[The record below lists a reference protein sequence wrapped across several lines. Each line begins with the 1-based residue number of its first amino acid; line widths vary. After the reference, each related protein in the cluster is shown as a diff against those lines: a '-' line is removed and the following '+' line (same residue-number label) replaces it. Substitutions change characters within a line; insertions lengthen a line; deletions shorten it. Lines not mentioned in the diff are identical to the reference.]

1 MPGRQIRPSDTIA
14 GYALT
19 ERIGCGGYG
28 EVWSAEAP
36 GGLKKAVKIIYGFH
50 DEERAERERKAL
62 DRIKQVRHPFLLS
75 LERIEVV
82 DSKLVVVSEL
92 ADGSLKDRFDRC
104 LAEKMPGIPRDELIG
119 YMKDA
124 AEALDY
130 ISETHSLQHLDVK
143 PENLLMVVGHIK
155 VADFGLVKEIE
166 DSSGSLM
173 GGLTPIYAA
182 PELFDG
188 RPCQYSDQY
197 SLAIVYQEMLTG
209 IRPFAGT
216 TAAQL
221 MVQHLKNRP
230 KLSPLPRADQAIIG
244 RALAKD
250 PAMRFPSC
258 RAMVEGLLK
267 SDELVTHL
275 KPKGGDRPPRQP
287 SDTELVT
294 PSDLQAQPTELM
306 RNISQE
312 SLTSVGRLPTLR
324 QSSSEVKNLPPLEWN
339 PEAAR
344 CGATLFVGIGH
355 TGTRIVAKLKRRLTQ
370 RLGGSKDIPA
380 IRLLCIDSDRRDL
393 LEATRGEDGTALELD
408 ETFSMPLRT
417 AEEYRDNG
425 KRHLSWLSRR
435 WLYNIPRN
443 LQTEGIRPLGRLA
456 FADHA
461 PALLERLH
469 TLIGDMTSKDS
480 VEATAKATGLPA
492 AEGVVRVFIVAS
504 ITGGVGSGM
513 VLDTAYA
520 VRKTLSDL
528 RLPDDYVCGMLT
540 HSARHMGSQ
549 RDLAIANT
557 CACLTELYHY
567 SSAHGY
573 PGDGAQGLPP
583 FQDNRPTFSDTYVV
597 HLGEDLPAEEFEAA
611 ADRLAEYLFLSSV
624 TPCAAALDACREQT
638 VTGSDSYSD
647 TFHLR
652 TVGLTQIGCSAGELP
667 SMAANLLCRSVVGLW
682 SERPERAHH
691 AGDANQGAADGFD
704 LDRLVV
710 ETAGE
715 HGITADGLTSLVQQ
729 ALREEWGAPVDEHLA
744 NSLQQVVAKADPG
757 PEWDRAQLRQ
767 LLDRLEAALGVIA
780 SSQEGQARWQKELK
794 KLADLSG
801 DKLAAA
807 ILTLVDNPRV
817 RIHGAESAIETT
829 RSMLLELQNRTT
841 EQLNKIRPELR
852 QLQHEFSND
861 SSSDRSQ
868 SKLRFRKSRGGET
881 LPKEEAAQHLAQYA
895 RLRKEEFSL
904 VSVTKLANLI
914 SGQLSKT
921 AQQLL
926 DMRREMAKM
935 AKTFPIPPAEDAG
948 RPSGDGP
955 TQEAQSELANTL
967 QDALLAQ
974 LPALAAQL
982 DRELQE
988 GYLRD
993 HGGLSHLR
1001 TPGAPELQD
1010 LPAVLQAKA
1019 RDIVL
1024 GAMKQLDVATIM
1036 LNTDSGP
1043 VKAEDRL
1050 REQLAAARPRLL
1062 DCGGAKRLLLAVPSG
1077 QSSERLSD
1085 FMAEKL
1091 NEQTS
1096 VVPGSSG
1103 DLVFC
1108 CEVEQVPLANVA
1120 VKLLE
1125 NRAERA
1131 KYAARLHTRVD
1142 VAWPDIADIN

>member
-1 MPGRQIRPSDTIA
+1 VPGRQIHTSDTIA
-14 GYALT
+14 GYTLT

-82 DSKLVVVSEL
+82 DGQLIVVSEL

-104 LAEKMPGIPRDELIG
+104 LSEKMQGIPRDELIG

-130 ISETHSLQHLDVK
+130 ISENHSLQHLDVK
-143 PENLLMVVGHIK
+143 PENLLMVVGHVK

-166 DSSGSLM
+166 DSSASLM

-209 IRPFAGT
+209 IRPFVGN

-250 PAMRFPSC
+250 PARRFPSC

-312 SLTSVGRLPTLR
+312 SLSSVGRLPALR
-324 QSSSEVKNLPPLEWN
+324 QTSTEVKNLPPLEWN

-355 TGTRIVAKLKRRLTQ
+355 TGTRILAKLKRRLSQ
-370 RLGGSKDIPA
+370 RLGASKEIPA
-380 IRLLCIDSDRRDL
+380 IRLLCIDSDRREL
-393 LEATRGEDGTALELD
+393 LEATRGEDGTALALD
-408 ETFSMPLRT
+408 ETLAMPLRT
-417 AEEYRDNG
+417 PEEYRDDG
-425 KRHLSWLSRR
+425 KRHLAWLSRR

-461 PALLERLH
+461 PALLERFH
-469 TLIGDMTSKDS
+469 TLIRDMTSKDS
-480 VEATAKATGLPA
+480 VEATAKATRLPKA
-492 AEGVVRVFIVAS
+492 DGVVRVFVVAS
-504 ITGGVGSGM
+504 ISGGVGSGM
-513 VLDTAYA
+513 VLDLAYA
-520 VRKTLSDL
+520 VRKTLADL
-528 RLPDDYVCGMLT
+528 RLPDDYVCGVLT
-540 HSARHMGSQ
+540 HSARHLGSR

-567 SSAHGY
+567 SGAHGY
-573 PGDGAQGLPP
+573 PGDAAQGLPP

-611 ADRLAEYLFLSSV
+611 TDHLAEYLFLSSV

-638 VTGSDSYSD
+638 VTGSDSFSD
-647 TFHLR
+647 KFHLR
-652 TVGLTQIGCSAGELP
+652 TVGLTQIGCAAGELP
-667 SMAANLLCRSVVGLW
+667 SLAANLLCRSVVGLW
-682 SERPERAHH
+682 TERPQGALG
-691 AGDANQGAADGFD
+691 AANANLGAADGLD
-704 LDRLVV
+704 IDRLV
-710 ETAGE
+710 EERTAELGV
-715 HGITADGLTSLVQQ
+715 TTDGLTNLVQQ
-729 ALREEWGAPVDEHLA
+729 ALREEWGAPLEEHLA

-757 PEWDRAQLRQ
+757 PEWDRAQLGK
-767 LLDRLEAALGVIA
+767 LLERLEAALGVIA
-780 SSQEGQARWQKELK
+780 ASQEGQARWQKELN
-794 KLADLSG
+794 KLAELSCN
-801 DKLAAA
+801 KLAAA
-807 ILTLVDNPRV
+807 IVTLIDNPQV
-817 RIHGAESAIETT
+817 RIHGAERAGETT
-829 RSMLLELQNRTT
+829 RAMLLELQNHTT
-841 EQLNKIRPELR
+841 GELNKIRPELR
-852 QLQHEFSND
+852 QLHHEFSNNG
-861 SSSDRSQ
+861 SSDRTQ
-868 SKLRFRKSRGGET
+868 SKLRFRKSRGGEA
-881 LPKEEAAQHLAQYA
+881 LPKEEAAQHLARYA
-895 RLRKEEFSL
+895 RLRKDEFL
-904 VSVTKLANLI
+904 LASVIKLASLI
-914 SGQLSKT
+914 SSQLSKV

-926 DMRREMAKM
+926 EMRREVVKM
-935 AKTFPIPPAEDAG
+935 AKLFSIPPAEDAG
-948 RPSGDGP
+948 PRSGDDQ
-955 TQEAQSELANTL
+955 THDAHSELANTL
-967 QDALLAQ
+967 RDVLLAQ
-974 LPALAAQL
+974 LPALAAQF
-982 DRELQE
+982 DRELQK
-988 GYLRD
+988 GYLQD
-993 HGGLSHLR
+993 HGGLSHIL

-1010 LPAVLQAKA
+1010 LPEILQAMA
-1019 RDIVL
+1019 RDLVL
-1024 GAMKQLDVATIM
+1024 GAMKQMDVATIM

-1043 VKAEDRL
+1043 VNAEDRL

-1062 DCGGAKRLLLAVPSG
+1062 DCGGAMRLLLLVPSG
-1077 QSSERLSD
+1077 QSSERLSG

-1091 NEQTS
+1091 KQQTS
-1096 VVPGSSG
+1096 VVPGSWG

-1108 CEVEQVPLANVA
+1108 YEVEQVPLANVA

-1142 VAWPDIADIN
+1142 VPWPDIAEIN